1 MKFKMPLRNLR
12 RLKNVK
18 NTVEI
23 ILTSIAHS
31 KALNHLVG
39 ARSQPTRHQRQDPVR
54 IGGTRKN
61 NNLFSCMIAC
71 FFSFVLF
78 HVVRVSKNEGCLMG
92 RVVNCQVHWTFLGT
106 YPLCNSEDI
115 AALTQIL
122 IVRPNSIVRQKL
134 DSRGCA
140 PLSNFDHFSIVR
152 HKMDSRAQLA
162 DSR

>member
-1 MKFKMPLRNLR
+1 
-12 RLKNVK
+12 
-18 NTVEI
+18 
-23 ILTSIAHS
+23 
-31 KALNHLVG
+31 
-39 ARSQPTRHQRQDPVR
+39 
-54 IGGTRKN
+54 
-61 NNLFSCMIAC
+61 MIAC
-71 FFSFVLF
+71 FFSFVPPF
-78 HVVRVSKNEGCLMG
+78 HVVRVRKNEGCLMG